1 MVSRLKID
9 FDQLGVD
16 WQPNKN
22 YTFRSTAG
30 LVRESEGNRSD
41 SPAQTFGSQTTNT
54 TGPSVV
60 SDIPNGVN
68 VTNNTNMTL
77 IFDRLIRAGDGNL
90 YFYERV
96 GGVDT
101 LLRTYNP
108 SDSTPNNE
116 ISAQTQVDVVTD
128 KKISCQA
135 VSELVC
141 KIRRITSAA
150 PDEVEIE
157 TVMPVKSTFDCQYEI
172 VRYSQGTLRLDTLG
186 LIKSNTNYYL
196 LFETGAV
203 SDYDGFDAPGWP
215 TDDTEFNFTTAPST
229 DVNFPDLSA
238 DIVSAFSPTM
248 TVRAIRQGEVVLSTQ
263 ASITAQPTITY
274 RATATFN
281 STITQSSPDI
291 LRTRPFAS
299 SMSSQVTMTASVN
312 FIASGVSAMTSQFT
326 IDNVY
331 WGYPWAAV
339 ETIDSTEFDSDVSS
353 GTYSNGSYTY
363 ARFSDSRSNK
373 FRPSNLNFT
382 TEPEAEI
389 AFSGDTF
396 LINPSANTYKV
407 NNNSV
412 SFLTNQIYNVDGYN
426 GRHDLTDVP
435 NFGPSAYNGSYA
447 MMGVQNDSSYEYTR
461 YQNDLQAGTLSGFYN
476 YPCNTFFAHMLDMS
490 GNILNTMQSPATFS
504 VTQIT
509 SGSQTYQ
516 VPLSSVA
523 NDYGQDVDFII
534 DSNVPHGGLAV
545 VATGG
550 KVAVYR
556 NITSSSPVLVTT
568 LTASNFVTVTNSE
581 TQNYLSGVFINK
593 DYIVLENFGRTVGD
607 QNENSQNG
615 ANTYAIDFFDLNNNF
630 ARTTYMPGF
639 KIAPNTLNG
648 FRSQFVESMGISE
661 DSKKYIPIGQD
672 VAELASNPQRHRVKY
687 RDERP

>member
-1 MVSRLKID
+1 MVSRLKIS

-68 VTNNTNMTL
+68 VTNNTNMSL

-90 YFYERV
+90 YLYERV

-108 SDSTPNNE
+108 SDSTQNNE
-116 ISAQTQVDVVTD
+116 IVGIQTDRRIGCNVE
-128 KKISCQA
+128 
-135 VSELVC
+135 SELYC
-141 KIRRITSAA
+141 F
-150 PDEVEIE
+150 PDQYNYVGYFPY
-157 TVMPVKSTFDCQYEI
+157 VASLMRVKSKLNCEYQIIRTN
-172 VRYSQGTLRLDTLG
+172 GLRLDTLG

-281 STITQSSPDI
+281 STVTQSSPDI

-331 WGYPWAAV
+331 WGYPWAAI

-353 GTYSNGSYTY
+353 GSYSNGSYTY
-363 ARFSDSRSNK
+363 ARFGDSRSNK
-373 FRPSNLNFT
+373 FRPSNLNWT

-435 NFGPSAYNGSYA
+435 NLGPSAYNGSYA

-523 NDYGQDVDFII
+523 NGEGQDVDFII

-581 TQNYLSGVFINK
+581 TQNYQSGVFINK
-593 DYIVLENFGRTVGD
+593 DYIVLENLGRTVGD

>member
-186 LIKSNTNYYL
+186 LIKSSTNYYL
-196 LFETGAV
+196 LFEAGAV

-281 STITQSSPDI
+281 SIITQSSPDI

-339 ETIDSTEFDSDVSS
+339 ETIDLTEFDSDVSS

-373 FRPSNLNFT
+373 FRPSNLNWT

-389 AFSGDTF
+389 AFSSDTF
-396 LINPSANTYKV
+396 VVNYSTNVYKV
-407 NNNSV
+407 NNTTVTFPTN
-412 SFLTNQIYNVDGYN
+412 LTFTQGSYSARFDP
-426 GRHDLTDVP
+426 TEVP
-435 NFGPSAYNGSYA
+435 QFGPSAYNGSYVLI
-447 MMGVQNDSSYEYTR
+447 GVQNDPSFENTR
-461 YQNDLQAGTLSGFYN
+461 YYDDVSLGTVTGFYN
-476 YPCNTFFAHMLDMS
+476 VNNNRFFGHMVDMS
-490 GNILNTMQSPATFS
+490 GSVVNTMIGPDPIASYTGTTYVFPGEQQ
-504 VTQIT
+504 QIN
-509 SGSQTYQ
+509 G
-516 VPLSSVA
+516 
-523 NDYGQDVDFII
+523 DVDFCI
-534 DSNVPHGGLAV
+534 DSSMPYGGLAV
-545 VATGG
+545 VASHG
-550 KVAVYR
+550 KVNVYSG
-556 NITSSSPVLVTT
+556 ITSSSPTLRAT
-568 LTASNFVTVTNSE
+568 LTASNFQNMVTSPNNSDF
-581 TQNYLSGVFINK
+581 QNYQGGVFINK
-593 DYIVLENFGRTVGD
+593 DYIVLENFGRTVGT
-607 QNENSQNG
+607 QNQNSQNG
-615 ANTYAIDFFDLNNNF
+615 ANTYAIDFFDLNNNY

-639 KIAPNTLNG
+639 KLDYG
-648 FRSQFVESMGISE
+648 FAVDYIELMGISE

-672 VAELASNPQRHRVKY
+672 FTALPDGSNSYVQRIKY
-687 RDERP
+687 VDQRP